1 LTPLSILLRIAMNES
16 ILLVQ
21 DITYY
26 LTTFGMD
33 VLRSVIILFVVRD
46 PIDTIHSLLL
56 LPKRKPI

>member
-1 LTPLSILLRIAMNES
+1 MNES